1 MVKTEIFFRGK
12 KFISSATAASI
23 FGYTHDYMGQLCRLN
38 KISAR
43 KCGRNWFVLEE
54 SVKKHKEATD
64 ELARLTRLGTLSAAS
79 KVSESDGSILA
90 VNSIPEPESIISPH
104 KPLRIKSEVL
114 NSVTIPSKKIE
125 TFKRELP
132 LILHLG
138 ALGRAKSV
146 MSSMREEY
154 RTALSRMSR
163 IARGDWGKKIVSLAI
178 AIGIVA
184 TSFAA
189 YSTIVNADS
198 NDFLVRI
205 FKSAG
210 GYVSKTIASATHI
223 LETGAGE
230 SYLGITKAADEIVSK
245 KSVVAIVALPSE
257 FFSKFKKLFL
267 NFRVGVEDTASKIF
281 GSGDRENFLV
291 ALAPDDMVSNIAT
304 GIGDAV
310 ASGYGAV
317 KDTVSQSLN
326 SVRGKMAGLFGLFGP
341 AETKIFIKRKPP
353 LVVKQ
358 PQPVE
363 PAAVAPSAPRSIIV
377 TAPANV
383 VEKVTERIVSVS
395 GISRDEVE
403 QLLQQLNNKLSSEI
417 YSISAAGDSNKTYIN
432 NVYNTVAQTN
442 KIDKLHTVDIDGSLF
457 TDGRI
462 VDSTFTGGSISCATI
477 TGLSGDFSGGISVGG
492 ALAVTGATSL
502 TGALTAASGVFSSNL
517 GIGGMLAASSTLLV
531 TDLSRFY
538 GGFISSASS
547 TVGSDLTVSG
557 TLTTNNLS
565 VSNGITFSNTGTT
578 AFGGGIRVTGG
589 IAVSDYVETGMVMAT
604 STTATSTF
612 AGGLNANLLNI
623 TSTTATS
630 TFSNGI
636 ILTRGCFLLPNGQC
650 AGTGTGSGG
659 AFTSLGGYTT
669 LNTISDFVGIGTS
682 TPYAKFAVEGSSSL
696 GNIALAGYF
705 VATSTTATST
715 FAGGLVV
722 QNGGIKIGTVLN
734 CNAGSV
740 LETDANGVVTCGLD
754 AGALGVVSSVSN
766 ADGTL
771 TISPTSGDVVS
782 SLNLNA

>member
-90 VNSIPEPESIISPH
+90 VNSIPEPESIISPY

-132 LILHLG
+132 LIGHSV

-154 RTALSRMSR
+154 RTAISRMSR

-257 FFSKFKKLFL
+257 FFSKFKEEVL
-267 NFRVGVEDTASKIF
+267 NFSDDVGNIAGKIF
-281 GSGDRENFLV
+281 GSGDKKNLLV
-291 ALAPDDMVSNIAT
+291 ALVPGDTVSNIAT
-304 GIGDAV
+304 GIGDTV
-310 ASGYGAV
+310 ASGYEAV
-317 KDTVSQSLN
+317 KDTLSQSFN

-353 LVVKQ
+353 VVVNQ
-358 PQPVE
+358 PQFVE
-363 PAAVAPSAPRSIIV
+363 PVTTVSSAPRPIIV
-377 TAPANV
+377 TAPTNI

-395 GISRDEVE
+395 GIAREEVE
-403 QLLQQLNNKLSSEI
+403 KLLEQLNNSLSAKI
-417 YSISAAGDSNKTYIN
+417 YSISAAGDANTTYIN

-442 KIDKLHTVDIDGSLF
+442 KIDKLGSIDIE
-457 TDGRI
+457 
-462 VDSTFTGGSISCATI
+462 DSTFTDGDISNSRITGGSILGADISGSSSFSGTTGNFSGNVSAGGTLTI
-477 TGLSGDFSGGISVGG
+477 TGLSIFATSPSATSTLAGGLNVGSGKLVVDYSSGNVGIGTSVPQDVLSVDGPIYLSAISAPLILDNRLYNSGGTLYWSGSVAVGGGVTVASTTPNMVVVADDAGNLVGSSTPQVASINATSSAATSNFAGNLSVGG
-492 ALAVTGATSL
+492 TLAVTGA
-502 TGALTAASGVFSSNL
+502 
-517 GIGGMLAASSTLLV
+517 
-531 TDLSRFY
+531 
-538 GGFISSASS
+538 
-547 TVGSDLTVSG
+547 
-557 TLTTNNLS
+557 
-565 VSNGITFSNTGTT
+565 
-578 AFGGGIRVTGG
+578 
-589 IAVSDYVETGMVMAT
+589 
-604 STTATSTF
+604 STF
-612 AGGLNANLLNI
+612 TGLSSFLN
-623 TSTTATS
+623 
-630 TFSNGI
+630 
-636 ILTRGCFLLPNGQC
+636 
-650 AGTGTGSGG
+650 
-659 AFTSLGGYTT
+659 
-669 LNTISDFVGIGTS
+669 
-682 TPYAKFAVEGSSSL
+682 K
-696 GNIALAGYF
+696 
-705 VATSTTATST
+705 
-715 FAGGLVV
+715 
-722 QNGGIKIGTVLN
+722 
-734 CNAGSV
+734 
-740 LETDANGVVTCGLD
+740 
-754 AGALGVVSSVSN
+754 
-766 ADGTL
+766 
-771 TISPTSGDVVS
+771 
-782 SLNLNA
+782 